1 MNLWMKNISAILS
14 TIEQIL
20 SNEKCN
26 VIILADCLIFWKYCQ
41 LLRKYWNSWQI
52 LRKKCDDRRW
62 SLLIVKYWANIV
74 EHWENFKYIGN
85 SLDYWANIVKWGMQS
100 QITLANANC
109 QILRGGNWVGTLA
122 LERGRVRELAVVSS
136 VGEGDAAWGG

>member
-1 MNLWMKNISAILS
+1 
-14 TIEQIL
+14 
-20 SNEKCN
+20 
-26 VIILADCLIFWKYCQ
+26 
-41 LLRKYWNSWQI
+41 
-52 LRKKCDDRRW
+52 
-62 SLLIVKYWANIV
+62 
-74 EHWENFKYIGN
+74 
-85 SLDYWANIVKWGMQS
+85 MQS